1 MFTIKI
7 YHNGEF
13 SKPPERRYKFAVL
26 DYADFVDSD
35 MFSLYEL
42 PMMLNELGNGVVI
55 EEIVEDNVVSS
66 SRKDSRLWMIEWCDD
81 EHVDTANHAS
91 TSNVFIVVEST
102 NDENVGYVDCDN
114 KVPIGNPFSFINLL
128 EGSNI
133 DIHNV
138 ANEHDIVDGVPES
151 AFGDIHEKLQHASNI
166 HKKVQETLMDDDLFQ
181 QDSVV
186 DY

>member
-1 MFTIKI
+1 TYPNLLIIKI
-7 YHNGEF
+7 YHNGVF
-13 SKPPERRYKFAVL
+13 SKPSERRYTFALL
-26 DYADFVDSD
+26 DYVDSVDSD

-42 PMMLNELGNGVVI
+42 FEMLKELELHLGESLVVSQSHSKRVGNVIVI
-55 EEIVEDNVVSS
+55 EEIVEDNVVS
-66 SRKDSRLWMIEWCDD
+66 
-81 EHVDTANHAS
+81 
-91 TSNVFIVVEST
+91 VVEKTQDLVEPT
-102 NDENVGYVDCDN
+102 NDENVRYLYCDN
-114 KVPIGNPFSFINLL
+114 DVPMGNPFSFINLL